1 MSFAVLFR
9 ETVALLSLLGVIYL
23 WSVIATALVA

>member
-1 MSFAVLFR
+1 MSFTMLLR

-23 WSVIATALVA
+23 WSVIAAALVG